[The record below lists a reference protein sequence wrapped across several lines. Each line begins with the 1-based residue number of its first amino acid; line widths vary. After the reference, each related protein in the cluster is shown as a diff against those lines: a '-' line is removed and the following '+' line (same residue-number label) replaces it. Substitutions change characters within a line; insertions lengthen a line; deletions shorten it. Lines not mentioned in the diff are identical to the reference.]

1 MSKKSWLTDKQKKI
15 LELREEGYSQSE
27 IAEKLDTTRSNI
39 SVIEKN
45 AKQNIKKSEKTLEI
59 AELIKSPKKF
69 EIDEEVDIHDIP
81 RIIYRK
87 ADDENIKINLPGPEL
102 LKKVREKADQ
112 AFEDKKLIGEI
123 EIGISKKGN
132 VRIQGVKPKNE

>member
-1 MSKKSWLTDKQKKI
+1 MVEENWLTQKQKKI
-15 LELREEGYSQSE
+15 LKLREEGHTQSE
-27 IAEKLDTTRSNI
+27 IAEKMETTRSNI

-45 AKQNIKKSEKTLEI
+45 ARRNISKSEKTLEI
-59 AELIKSPKKF
+59 AELIKAPIKLK
-69 EIDEEVDIHDIP
+69 IDREVDIHDIP

-87 ADDENIKINLPGPEL
+87 ADEENIKINLSGPEL
-102 LKKVREKADQ
+102 LKKVREKADT